1 MPLAGVPYHAID
13 GYIAKLINAGYKVA
27 IAEQIGSEPPKG
39 EKLVPRVV
47 RRVVTPGT
55 LVEPGLLPEKRNN
68 YIAALVLDQDP
79 VRPFERQAQA
89 RAWHTPTSAPASS
102 PRPKSPMAAISC
114 GASRRSWDAS
124 PRPRCCIRPRIR
136 GGLRDDG
143 RRRTSD
149 WATHSAIR

>member
-68 YIAALVLDQDP
+68 YIAALVLDP
-79 VRPFERQAQA
+79 ALSASPSLAAKGEGGQA
-89 RAWHTPTSAPASS
+89 RGPGVRRHQH
-102 PRPKSPMAAISC
+102 RRVRRDRNHRR
-114 GASRRSWDAS
+114 RRSPAARRGGAWTTLS
-124 PRPRCCIRPRIR
+124 RPRCCIQPRIHGGFR
-136 GGLRDDG
+136 G
-143 RRRTSD
+143 
-149 WATHSAIR
+149 